1 MRFGLKNWAAWAP
14 GREQRSDWEAWTRSE
29 VPASAPA
36 EPAVPMVPAML
47 RRRADRLARMALRV
61 AYEAL
66 GDTRGLPVVFV
77 SRHGSVT
84 RSAALLEELAS
95 GTPLSPAGFASS
107 VHNAAT
113 GLLGIAREDR
123 APCSAVAAGDASL
136 VAMLTEAAAFHA
148 DGYGE
153 VLGILCDEEV
163 PAYYEPYLECLP
175 SSVAWAGVITAAEAS
190 DAALRFSISPDPS
203 GDRSRASGE
212 EPLLAWIRWLL
223 DSAPALQCPG
233 ASGAW
238 SLARVD

>member
-1 MRFGLKNWAAWAP
+1 
-14 GREQRSDWEAWTRSE
+14 
-29 VPASAPA
+29 
-36 EPAVPMVPAML
+36 MVPAML

-66 GDTRGLPVVFV
+66 GDTRGLPVIFV

-95 GTPLSPAGFASS
+95 GIPLSPAGFASS

-123 APCSAVAAGDASL
+123 APCSALAAGDTSL
-136 VAMLTEAAAFHA
+136 IAMLTEAAAFHA
-148 DGYGE
+148 DGYAE

-163 PAYYEPYLECLP
+163 PAYYEPYLECSP
-175 SSVAWAGVITAAEAS
+175 SSVAWAGVIAAPEAP
-190 DAALRFSISPDPS
+190 DAVLRFAISPGSPAD
-203 GDRSRASGE
+203 GLAASAE

-223 DSAPALQCPG
+223 GDVPALQCPG
-233 ASGAW
+233 AGGAW
-238 SLARVD
+238 RLARAD